1 MAQLLTIAPGKIG
14 GPFGDQPF
22 AVATDIFIMVGDA
35 AGVLDLLSGFI
46 RNEDHQAIGC
56 SSRGIPIQLD
66 RLLTVDVI
74 DGLEVGEVASKGI
87 ANLLAALEG

>member
-1 MAQLLTIAPGKIG
+1 
-14 GPFGDQPF
+14 
-22 AVATDIFIMVGDA
+22 MVGDA

-46 RNEDHQAIGC
+46 RNEDNQAIGC
-56 SSRGIPIQLD
+56 SGRCIPIQLD

-74 DGLEVGEVASKGI
+74 DGLEVGEVASKSI